1 MTGPSPSI
9 SRAAEA
15 LAGSELILVF
25 TGAGVST
32 ESGIPDFRGPDGLWT
47 KLNPEDFH
55 IDRYMASRRVRVMR
69 WGLHLQGALW
79 GSRTQVMPNP
89 AHLAIVDLWKAGRLA
104 GCVTQNIDGL
114 HQEAGLPE
122 DLVSE
127 LHGNVRKTRCMSCPG
142 EWPTAEVLKWVD
154 AGQEDPRCPHCGGIV
169 KTATVSFGQMLPE
182 REIQKARFFSAMADG
197 VLVIGST
204 LSVYP
209 AADIPV
215 SLAHRGAP
223 MVIVNLGDTDH
234 DHVARV
240 KVSLPAGEA
249 VPALVAALGAGD
261 RFD

>member
-1 MTGPSPSI
+1 MSDPVWI
-9 SRAAEA
+9 ERAAQA
-15 LAGSELILVF
+15 LSDSEKIMVF

-47 KLNPEDFH
+47 KLDPEDFH
-55 IDRYMASRRVRVMR
+55 IDRYMSSRRVRVMR
-69 WGLHLQGALW
+69 WGLHLRGDLLGA
-79 GSRTQVMPNP
+79 GAEVKPNA
-89 AHLAIVDLWKAGRLA
+89 AHLAIVDLWKAGRLS

-127 LHGNVRKTRCMSCPG
+127 LHGNVRRTRCMSCPAQ
-142 EWPTAEVLKWVD
+142 WPTAEVLEWVS
-154 AGQEDPRCPHCGGIV
+154 AGQEDPRCPRCGGIV

-209 AADIPV
+209 AAEIPA
-215 SLAHRGAP
+215 SAARGGLP
-223 MVIVNLGDTDH
+223 MVIVNLGRTDY
-234 DHVARV
+234 DPLAAAT
-240 KVSLPAGEA
+240 VSLPAGQA
-249 VPALVAALGAGD
+249 VPALVAALTAGGG
-261 RFD
+261 